1 MADRIIVRQFVGDS
15 AFSAIGAGVI
25 VSQYFGEKDEKGT
38 AASIANGG
46 YTCIIIAIM
55 MTLLALLVT
64 KLLLILL
71 NTPASIFEDAL
82 TYMYIFMG
90 GLIAVSAYYTPFS
103 ILRALGDSKTPLI
116 FLIFCSL
123 LNIVLDL
130 IFVVGF
136 GTGVAGAAIATVLS
150 ELIAAILCI
159 IYAFIKVL

>member
-38 AASIANGG
+38 SSINGG

-71 NTPASIFEDAL
+71 NTPESIFEDAL

-150 ELIAAILCI
+150 ELIAIIVCI